1 MIYFRKKVISYSPG
15 VAQKIMESLKNRT
28 ANKYGFLDVVSTA
41 TWVIFPE
48 RKFVGIN
55 LKNGGIKLARYR
67 SPIFSFLPKVIAKIT
82 SETQGD
88 GSILKM
94 RFRFGLLS
102 FLLILFFL
110 MSPIGVFIQLLLGK
124 NNIDFSSLILN
135 GLGIL
140 LIGGLAVI
148 ESKSLEKKILETE
161 KIEQIGEK

>member
-15 VAQKIMESLKNRT
+15 VAQKIVESLKNRT
-28 ANKYGFLDVVSTA
+28 ANKYGFLDVASTA

-88 GSILKM
+88 GSILKI

-102 FLLILFFL
+102 FLLRRCC
-110 MSPIGVFIQLLLGK
+110 M
-124 NNIDFSSLILN
+124 N
-135 GLGIL
+135 
-140 LIGGLAVI
+140 
-148 ESKSLEKKILETE
+148 KIAQRQGDGMVRKRPLRVRQSFA
-161 KIEQIGEK
+161 KGAYRGRSFY